1 MCAKFIPYLR
11 GRIQTRS
18 DELQRLILGAFYK
31 SLLIYFFT
39 PIAAAGA
46 IKKEEVI
53 DLETAFVWKQ
63 LLLPNNIKSLA
74 IRNVM

>member
-1 MCAKFIPYLR
+1 
-11 GRIQTRS
+11 
-18 DELQRLILGAFYK
+18 
-31 SLLIYFFT
+31 
-39 PIAAAGA
+39 
-46 IKKEEVI
+46 VI